1 MILSIVIFILTIVLM
16 IGCIIFFPSLKINKI
31 TVQTFWI
38 VTLLG
43 ALIIICS
50 NTINVSSLF
59 SSMTS
64 GSMNPIKILVLF
76 ISLSMISISLD
87 ELNFF
92 NYLSSK
98 VLNKAKGNQYKIFF
112 SIYFLVAFLTIF
124 TSNDIVILTFTPFI
138 LLFSKKAKINPL
150 PYLICEF
157 VNANTYSM
165 LFSIGNPTNIYLS
178 ANMNISFL
186 YYLSK
191 MCLPTLLAG
200 ILTMIIILLI
210 FRKSLSKKI
219 EEIEI
224 KEVKLK
230 NKPLVIINLVILTL
244 TTILLVIS
252 NYIQLEMWIICLSSM
267 LILSLILLIYSIK
280 KHDSSY
286 LLKTYKRLPYNLI
299 PFILSMFVLVFALK
313 ENGVISYFQSF
324 LDSMSI
330 NKYAEAFTYTISSVL
345 FDNLINN
352 IPMAVLFS
360 SILEGKSEVALFS
373 TIIGSNIGA
382 YLTPIG
388 ALAGIMWMSIL
399 KKYGLDF
406 SFLSF
411 MKYGSIICL
420 IALIGSVIGLVIMF

>member
-186 YYLSK
+186 YYFSK

>member
-1 MILSIVIFILTIVLM
+1 MILSIVIFILTIVSM
-16 IGCIIFFPSLKINKI
+16 ITCIIFFPSLKIKKLTI
-31 TVQTFWI
+31 QTFWI

-43 ALIIICS
+43 ALIILCS
-50 NTINVSSLF
+50 NTIDIFSLF
-59 SSMTS
+59 SSITS
-64 GSMNPIKILVLF
+64 GTMNPIKILVLF

-112 SIYFLVAFLTIF
+112 SIYFLVAILTIF

-178 ANMNISFL
+178 ASMNITFV

-191 MCLPTLLAG
+191 MWLPTLLAG
-200 ILTMIIILLI
+200 ISTMVVILLI
-210 FRKSLSKKI
+210 FKKSLSKKI
-219 EEIEI
+219 EDVEIE
-224 KEVKLK
+224 EVNLK
-230 NKPLVIINLVILTL
+230 SKPLVIINLVLLSI

-252 NYIQLEMWIICLSSM
+252 NYIHLEMWIICLSSM
-267 LILSLILLIYSIK
+267 LLLSLILLIYSIK
-280 KHDSSY
+280 VHDSSY
-286 LLKTYKRLPYNLI
+286 LLETYKRLPYNLI

-313 ENGVISYFQSF
+313 ENGVISYLQSF
-324 LDSMSI
+324 LDSISI
-330 NKYAEAFTYTISSVL
+330 NKFAEAFTYTISSTL

-352 IPMAVLFS
+352 IPMSVLYS
-360 SILEGKSEVALFS
+360 SILEGKSEIALFS

-399 KKYGLDF
+399 KKHGLDF

-411 MKYGSIICL
+411 MKYGGVICL
-420 IALIGSVIGLVIMF
+420 VALIASTIGIVIMF